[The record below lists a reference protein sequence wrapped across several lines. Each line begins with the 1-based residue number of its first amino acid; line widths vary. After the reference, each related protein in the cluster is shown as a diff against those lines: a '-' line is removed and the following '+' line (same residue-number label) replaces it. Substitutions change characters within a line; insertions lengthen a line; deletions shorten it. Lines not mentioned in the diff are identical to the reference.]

1 MKKRKKIIFFIAA
14 LLALTVWDLSETVV
28 AEATTGQVT
37 VTGRIGETAKEEE
50 EADDDNKKTIVA
62 DASQIGQ
69 GKITA
74 NRFFKHKQFDHPG
87 YALLVLFVIAAT
99 RKKKHGES
107 VAPPALVIAR
117 SVKGETVRKTCQ
129 FFFFNER
136 VERIKNESKR

>member
-1 MKKRKKIIFFIAA
+1 MKKRKRIIFFIAA
-14 LLALTVWDLSETVV
+14 LLALTVWELSETIV

-69 GKITA
+69 GKLPQTGSSNTTRLIIL
-74 NRFFKHKQFDHPG
+74 G
-87 YALLVLFVIAAT
+87 YALLVLFVVTVT

-107 VAPPALVIAR
+107 VAP
-117 SVKGETVRKTCQ
+117 
-129 FFFFNER
+129 
-136 VERIKNESKR
+136 

>member
-1 MKKRKKIIFFIAA
+1 MKKRKRIIFFIAA

-69 GKITA
+69 GKLPQTGSSNTTRLIIL
-74 NRFFKHKQFDHPG
+74 G
-87 YALLVLFVIAAT
+87 YALLVLFVIATT

-107 VAPPALVIAR
+107 VAP
-117 SVKGETVRKTCQ
+117 
-129 FFFFNER
+129 
-136 VERIKNESKR
+136 

>member
-1 MKKRKKIIFFIAA
+1 MKKRKRIIFFIAA

-69 GKITA
+69 GKLPQTGSSDTSSLIIL
-74 NRFFKHKQFDHPG
+74 G
-87 YALLVLFVIAAT
+87 YALIVFSILL
-99 RKKKHGES
+99 
-107 VAPPALVIAR
+107 LL
-117 SVKGETVRKTCQ
+117 
-129 FFFFNER
+129 
-136 VERIKNESKR
+136 SKSRHIYGTTDYYN

>member
-1 MKKRKKIIFFIAA
+1 MKKRKRIIFFIAA

-69 GKITA
+69 GKLPQTGSSNTSCLILW
-74 NRFFKHKQFDHPG
+74 G
-87 YALLVLFVIAAT
+87 YTLVLICFYIYFKYRRVNHGK
-99 RKKKHGES
+99 RK
-107 VAPPALVIAR
+107 R
-117 SVKGETVRKTCQ
+117 MT
-129 FFFFNER
+129 
-136 VERIKNESKR
+136 

>member
-1 MKKRKKIIFFIAA
+1 MKKRKRIIFFIAA

-69 GKITA
+69 GKLPQTGSSNTSSLIIL
-74 NRFFKHKQFDHPG
+74 G
-87 YALLVLFVIAAT
+87 YALIVFSILL
-99 RKKKHGES
+99 
-107 VAPPALVIAR
+107 LL
-117 SVKGETVRKTCQ
+117 
-129 FFFFNER
+129 
-136 VERIKNESKR
+136 SKSRHIYGTTDYYN